1 MALGKRKTKQQELF
15 IASNQI
21 PKTPAHP
28 FYSKLNQAFDECG
41 FDAYVEE
48 LCAPLYKNFGRPG
61 IAPGIYFRM
70 IFIGYFEGLNSQRG
84 IAWRCHD
91 SLCLREFLG
100 ISLTEKTPVHASM
113 TIIRQRLSDEVF
125 HKVFL
130 FVLEQLKEKKL
141 LKGKTLGVDATTL
154 EANAAMRSIVRKGTG
169 EDWKE
174 YLRELAKE
182 EGIEN
187 PSDEDIQRIDR
198 GRKGKKVSNK
208 EWQSKSDPD
217 SRITKMKDGRTHL
230 AYKAEHSVDL
240 ETEAIVSCHVTHAD
254 QGDTTTGPES
264 LILAE
269 ANLQLIESERTV
281 EEAVMDK
288 GYHSNA
294 LLERLTQWG
303 IRTYIPEKK
312 QKKRKWVD
320 KPESYEHAFRG
331 NRRRVRSDKGKRLS
345 RKRSELVEGTFAHV
359 CETGAGR
366 RTWLRGME
374 NVTKIHTLK
383 CAAFN
388 LGLLMRKIFGL
399 AKPRNWEASLATAL
413 AAAFFM
419 IFGEWMTQGAV
430 KMSLTTLLLI
440 STILLCCLMKSERDE
455 IRIIRFFE
463 IGTY

>member
-28 FYSKLNQAFDECG
+28 FYSKLNQVFDECG

-48 LCAPLYKNFGRPG
+48 LCAPFYKNFGRPG

-113 TIIRQRLSDEVF
+113 TIIRQRLSDDVF

-130 FVLEQLKEKKL
+130 FVLEQLNEKKL

-217 SRITKMKDGRTHL
+217 SRITKMKDGRTQL

-303 IRTYIPEKK
+303 IRAYIPEKQ
-312 QKKRKWVD
+312 QKNRKWVNKWNCTNTHFAVID
-320 KPESYEHAFRG
+320 EEFEV
-331 NRRRVRSDKGKRLS
+331 RRVND
-345 RKRSELVEGTFAHV
+345 
-359 CETGAGR
+359 
-366 RTWLRGME
+366 
-374 NVTKIHTLK
+374 
-383 CAAFN
+383 
-388 LGLLMRKIFGL
+388 
-399 AKPRNWEASLATAL
+399 
-413 AAAFFM
+413 
-419 IFGEWMTQGAV
+419 
-430 KMSLTTLLLI
+430 
-440 STILLCCLMKSERDE
+440 
-455 IRIIRFFE
+455 
-463 IGTY
+463 

>member
-1 MALGKRKTKQQELF
+1 MKF
-15 IASNQI
+15 FN
-21 PKTPAHP
+21 
-28 FYSKLNQAFDECG
+28 
-41 FDAYVEE
+41 
-48 LCAPLYKNFGRPG
+48 
-61 IAPGIYFRM
+61 
-70 IFIGYFEGLNSQRG
+70 
-84 IAWRCHD
+84 
-91 SLCLREFLG
+91 
-100 ISLTEKTPVHASM
+100 
-113 TIIRQRLSDEVF
+113 
-125 HKVFL
+125 KVFL
-130 FVLEQLKEKKL
+130 FVLEQLKAKKL

-154 EANAAMRSIVRKGTG
+154 EANAAMRSIVRKETG

-208 EWQSKSDPD
+208 EWQSKTDPD

-312 QKKRKWVD
+312 QKKRKWAD

-331 NRRRVRSDKGKRLS
+331 NRRRIRSDKGKGLS
-345 RKRSELVEGTFAHV
+345 RKRSELVERTFAHV

-366 RTWLRGME
+366 RTWLHGME

-419 IFGEWMTQGAV
+419 IFGEWMTQGAAKMAPAVLVTDFHHFIMLLDEDRRGTRFGSFGFSKLALIKRAAKGCSGFHFAKKLECLHSSPPVMLMSGESCVLNSQSPSNV
-430 KMSLTTLLLI
+430 KGFIPKPFSVKYLVRNISDMKFEASLA
-440 STILLCCLMKSERDE
+440 CC
-455 IRIIRFFE
+455 
-463 IGTY
+463 